1 MAHSD
6 VNKEVQAIGLEDIF
20 MFRGSQILKL
30 ILQMVPDLDGIFLTN
45 LSYPDQ
51 RHMISNLGV
60 FVAKKKQRPRSLLK
74 ILLNLVN
81 RATQK
86 WD

>member
-1 MAHSD
+1 MAHSE